1 MSNDKKVN
9 RRQAILHILGRNN
22 IEKQD
27 ELLVELKQIGIK
39 TTQSTLSRDLQEMHI
54 VRVPL
59 EDKSYKYVF
68 KDEDKVSTR
77 LLSIFKEAVTDI
89 GIQEYF
95 VYIKTLDGMASSV
108 GEMIDTLDNIKIAGT
123 IAGNNNIF
131 VLCKGIEVAKEV
143 YEELNAL
150 R

>member
-9 RRQAILHILGRNN
+9 RRQAILHILGSNN

-131 VLCKGIEVAKEV
+131 VLCKGIEAAKEV

>member
-77 LLSIFKEAVTDI
+77 LLSIFKEAVKHKVT
-89 GIQEYF
+89 
-95 VYIKTLDGMASSV
+95 
-108 GEMIDTLDNIKIAGT
+108 
-123 IAGNNNIF
+123 
-131 VLCKGIEVAKEV
+131 
-143 YEELNAL
+143 
-150 R
+150 